1 MIIIYNLETISVNQ
15 GDYIVITYDKDKI
28 TPVEMKSVFESI
40 RQEFKDKNRVVAI
53 PNSIEMT
60 AYEKSRMIECLRS
73 LLNELEDK
81 DE

>member
-1 MIIIYNLETISVNQ
+1 MIIIYNLETLSVKQ

-53 PNSIEMT
+53 PNSMEMT
-60 AYEKSRMIECLRS
+60 TYEKSRMIEFLRN
-73 LLNELEDK
+73 LLNELEANND
-81 DE
+81 

>member
-1 MIIIYNLETISVNQ
+1 MIIIYNLETLSVKQ

-28 TPVEMKSVFESI
+28 IPAKMKSVFDGI

-60 AYEKSRMIECLRS
+60 TYEKSRMIECLRS
-73 LLNELEDK
+73 LLNELEGK

>member
-1 MIIIYNLETISVNQ
+1 MIIIYNLETLSVKQ

-28 TPVEMKSVFESI
+28 TPAEMKSVFEGI

-60 AYEKSRMIECLRS
+60 TYGKSRMIELLKN
-73 LLNELEDK
+73 LLNELEGK

>member
-1 MIIIYNLETISVNQ
+1 MIIIYNLETLSVNQ
-15 GDYIVITYDKDKI
+15 GDYIVITYNKDKI
-28 TPVEMKSVFESI
+28 TPAEVKSVFESI

-60 AYEKSRMIECLRS
+60 TYEKSRMIELLKN
-73 LLNELEDK
+73 LLNELEGK